1 MTVKRRIGRVT
12 RSTCVAVVM
21 LAALSSAGAGDTAH
35 EATPVATPGPLLP
48 ARPATIRGGTCTTP
62 GEIIAPLTDLTLP
75 RGARLGQAPRAL
87 LVQGSLTPVSLPL
100 PFLLKQPHLIE
111 IRQAAPE
118 SVIACG
124 EIGGPLDAVGTLHV
138 GLRDVADSGFTGIAH
153 LTPTVDG
160 GGTDVAV
167 FVTGDVP
174 RGVRR
179 ATAVAGGTGAAA
191 GPADLSQTESTA
203 TPAVGP

>member
-1 MTVKRRIGRVT
+1 MTVRARIVRVT

-21 LAALSSAGAGDTAH
+21 LAALSSVGAGDPAH

-48 ARPATIRGGTCTTP
+48 ARPATIREGTCTTP
-62 GEIIAPLTDLTLP
+62 GETIAPLTDLTLP

-100 PFLLKQPHLIE
+100 QLLLEQPHLIE
-111 IRQAAPE
+111 IRQVEPTA
-118 SVIACG
+118 VIACG
-124 EIGGPLDAVGTLHV
+124 EIGGPLDAFGILQV

-153 LTPTVDG
+153 LTPTADG
-160 GGTDVAV
+160 STTDVAV

-179 ATAVAGGTGAAA
+179 AAAVAGGTGAAA
-191 GPADLSQTESTA
+191 GPSDLSQTESTA
-203 TPAVGP
+203 TPAEGP